1 MWKEQNGRTL
11 VDVDVDV
18 DGPKTKKFWVVKY
31 YYVVSQEIFIPPRTY
46 DRSAQR
52 IAQGRLDRI
61 IFIPP

>member
-11 VDVDVDV
+11 VDVDVDR
-18 DGPKTKKFWVVKY
+18 PKTKKFWVVK
-31 YYVVSQEIFIPPRTY
+31 YVVSQEIFIPPRTY